1 MSKLLVSI
9 GFLVAAFVAM
19 APGTAQAGWVIEGS
33 LGKGAQVKPERQVE
47 PTNIMIAP
55 GYHLLGML
63 RLQLGMVAELGDTKD
78 RDFDLQLRPMIGIYP
93 PILPLY
99 ARLIF
104 AVQGLLDDDRRYA
117 VGGAGGIKFGIPLTG
132 LGIFAEL
139 GVLPRFVDSQTQTV
153 LEGRLGAFWVF

>member
-1 MSKLLVSI
+1 MSKLLLSM
-9 GFLVAAFVAM
+9 GFLVAALVAM
-19 APGTAQAGWVIEGS
+19 APSSAQAGWVLEGS
-33 LGKGAQVKPERQVE
+33 LGKGAMVKPEREVE
-47 PTNIMIAP
+47 PTNVMIAP

-63 RLQLGMVAELGDTKD
+63 RLQLGMVADLGDTKG
-78 RDFDLQLRPMIGIYP
+78 RDFDLELRPMIGIYP

-104 AVQGLLDDDRRYA
+104 AVQGLLDDPRYA

-139 GVLPRFVDSQTQTV
+139 GVLPRFVNSETQTI